1 MGRRAETYISHVP
14 QLIRR
19 FSQNTI
25 QKQASSAVL
34 SRRTRLALCFGHFRV
49 VLNGGGEGC
58 IFTTTTK
65 RITLYELYGSGKRGR
80 FRELPD

>member
-1 MGRRAETYISHVP
+1 MIFLVNTPEP
-14 QLIRR
+14 QQNHAKKKTREIRGL
-19 FSQNTI
+19 
-25 QKQASSAVL
+25 SSCVD
-34 SRRTRLALCFGHFRV
+34 
-49 VLNGGGEGC
+49 LNGGGEGC